1 MTFATGGIPHTGPRH
16 KGIFEGHSVASL
28 EAQMVKNPSDRNF
41 PPTYRYLCPFPLKLQ
56 GAPFLSLR
64 AAQHSSSPGPRPHSL
79 LLATGAVVERSV
91 LSLWCCREART
102 MVTTWA
108 SVHSFGTLGLGAGSV
123 ATLPGQSS
131 HSSQVLPR
139 PSGPTGAGIPSL
151 GGGLWPRG

>member
-1 MTFATGGIPHTGPRH
+1 
-16 KGIFEGHSVASL
+16 
-28 EAQMVKNPSDRNF
+28 MVKNPSDRNF

-91 LSLWCCREART
+91 LSLWCCREAGT

-108 SVHSFGTLGLGAGSV
+108 SVCSSGTLG
-123 ATLPGQSS
+123 
-131 HSSQVLPR
+131 
-139 PSGPTGAGIPSL
+139 
-151 GGGLWPRG
+151 